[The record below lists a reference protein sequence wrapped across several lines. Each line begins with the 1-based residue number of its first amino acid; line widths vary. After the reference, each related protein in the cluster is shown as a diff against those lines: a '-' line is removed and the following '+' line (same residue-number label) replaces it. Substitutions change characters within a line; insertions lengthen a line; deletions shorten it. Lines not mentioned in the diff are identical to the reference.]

1 MVEAYLA
8 LGSALWT
15 EVNLA
20 LRSAL
25 WAEGYLALG
34 SEVFL
39 VLGSAYELR
48 LLIIR
53 LKSYN

>member
-1 MVEAYLA
+1 MVEVYLA

-39 VLGSAYELR
+39 VLGSAYGRKL
-48 LLIIR
+48 
-53 LKSYN
+53 N